1 VAVGAR
7 MTPKGSMRKWLR
19 AEYGTFIMT
28 LVIIS
33 MSIYLIFPMVIL
45 FVFSFDMSRD
55 AFVPPREWGLGNWT
69 SAWDDPR
76 ILEALLNSFL
86 VWFWVAII
94 AFPVSIAIAL
104 ILARTRIPF
113 SQGLEFMFWVAFMFP
128 GLASTVGW
136 MMMLD
141 PRVGFINVW
150 LTSLPFFD
158 KGPFNIFSFEGIV
171 FARLMADGIAFKVI
185 LFVPAFRN
193 MDQAMEEAGRVSG
206 ASKVATLL
214 RVTLPVM
221 AAPLILVFSLHVIRI
236 FSGFE
241 VEWLLGARWGFFVY
255 STLIFQLTTQYMYGP
270 AVVIASLTL
279 IIIGFIFPLQ
289 RWITRRRHYTTVTG
303 SFKPGLIDLGS
314 WKWVFFGGIVLLLI
328 LLTALPIVILIVG
341 SFMNIVGYFNA
352 VPTWTFDHWNRVFS
366 DELFM
371 TGLRTTLILSVTA
384 GIGSPILF
392 SIIAY
397 LIVRSRWR
405 GRSTLD
411 SVIWISAA
419 FPGILSALGL
429 LILFLSVPGLT
440 WLYGS
445 IWALI
450 LVVVISGNTT
460 GTNIFKGVLVQL
472 GKDLEEAGRVSGA
485 GWWTTYAR
493 IVVPVL
499 MPTMIL
505 IGMLNF
511 ISAASTTSSIIL
523 LASRETVTL
532 SLLALEWASADVSQM
547 EAAGIVNLVIMAMTM
562 GLAIVARAFG
572 LRLGVRHDVKA
583 KDDAPKQ
590 VPATTAAGRAT

>member
-1 VAVGAR
+1 MALGASVTTR
-7 MTPKGSMRKWLR
+7 GPVRRWLR
-19 AEYGTFIMT
+19 AEYGTFIMA

-33 MSIYLIFPMVIL
+33 LSVYLIFPMVIL
-45 FVFSFDMSRD
+45 FIFSFDISRD
-55 AFVPPREWGLGNWT
+55 AFVPPREWGLSNWT
-69 SAWDDPR
+69 EAWDDPR
-76 ILEALLNSFL
+76 ILQALLNSFL
-86 VWFWVAII
+86 IWFWVAVI

-113 SQGLEFMFWVAFMFP
+113 SQGLEFFFWVAFMFP

-150 LTSLPFFD
+150 LTSLPFID

-185 LFVPAFRN
+185 LFTPAFRN
-193 MDQAMEEAGRVSG
+193 MDQALEDAGRVSG
-206 ASKVATLL
+206 ASKLGTLL
-214 RVTLPVM
+214 KVTLPVM

-236 FSGFE
+236 FQGFE

-255 STLIFQLTTQYMYGP
+255 STLIFEMTTQYMYGP

-279 IIIGFIFPLQ
+279 IVIGFIFPLQ

-303 SFKPGLIDLGS
+303 NFKPGLFDLGG
-314 WKWVFFGGIVLLLI
+314 WKWVFFGAIVSLLI
-328 LLTALPIVILIVG
+328 LLTALPIMILIVG

-352 VPTWTFDHWNRVFS
+352 VPTWTFDHWDRVFS
-366 DELFM
+366 DELFI
-371 TGLRTTLILSVTA
+371 TGLKTTMILAVTA
-384 GIGSPILF
+384 GFGSPLLF

-472 GKDLEEAGRVSGA
+472 GNDLEEAGRVSGA
-485 GWWTTYAR
+485 GWWRTYFR
-493 IVVPVL
+493 IVIPVL
-499 MPTMIL
+499 MPTLIL

-547 EAAGIVNLVIMAMTM
+547 EASGIVNLVIMGLTM
-562 GLAIVARAFG
+562 GLALIARAFG
-572 LRLGVRHDVKA
+572 LRLGLRHDVRA
-583 KDDAPKQ
+583 KDDQAQPAAAP
-590 VPATTAAGRAT
+590 VFVRP